1 MERGSQ
7 SCWLAQVLYKGHAQM
22 FCMHLC
28 MYRRTYVC
36 MHAGMKLQMRA
47 FKVTYEQMY
56 VNICLTKPVMGE
68 MLNLSDNMK
77 CQVICWRA

>member
-28 MYRRTYVC
+28 MYRCTYVC

-47 FKVTYEQMY
+47 FKVTYTRLHMPD
-56 VNICLTKPVMGE
+56 KARPMGE
-68 MLNLSDNMK
+68 MLHLSDNMK
-77 CQVICWRA
+77 CQVICWHA